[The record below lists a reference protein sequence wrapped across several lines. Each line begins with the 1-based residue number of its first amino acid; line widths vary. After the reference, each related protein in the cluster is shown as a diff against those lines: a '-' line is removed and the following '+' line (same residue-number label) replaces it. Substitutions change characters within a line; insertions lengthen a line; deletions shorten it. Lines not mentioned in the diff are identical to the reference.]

1 LMFSRVKGEENSTE
15 LLKIFSQEDEQEMIL
30 ALDSTVE
37 GEVANMDFSKLYE
50 ELERRVN
57 MQSRNIQQV
66 KLETY
71 GGAY

>member
-1 LMFSRVKGEENSTE
+1 
-15 LLKIFSQEDEQEMIL
+15 MIV
-30 ALDSTVE
+30 ALESVAE
-37 GEVANMDFSKLYE
+37 GEVANMYFAELYE